1 MKTKTIKVLSIFGI
15 FLLSFLTHYGYDKF
29 PNVITSFLF
38 PVNESIFEHMKMIYT
53 SYIIWGIIEY
63 ILLKKYNNSIK
74 NFKTSLFISVLF
86 NIIFFLIIYVPIY
99 NIFGHNLIIT
109 LIIYFI
115 SILISQVISYKI
127 LTTNK
132 NLDFLNK
139 YSYLFLLV
147 LIMILIYLTYYP
159 IKNDLFID
167 KKQNKIGLK
176 NLY

>member
-1 MKTKTIKVLSIFGI
+1 MKIKTIKILSIFAI

-29 PNVITSFLF
+29 PNIITSFLF
-38 PVNESIFEHMKMIYT
+38 PVNESVFEHMKMIYT

-63 ILLKKYNNSIK
+63 ILLRKYNNIK
-74 NFKTSLFISVLF
+74 NFPSSLFITVLF
-86 NIIFFLIIYVPIY
+86 NIIFFLIIYMPIY
-99 NIFGHNLIIT
+99 NILGHNLIIT

-115 SILISQVISYKI
+115 SILISQIISYRI
-127 LTTNK
+127 LNTNK

-147 LIMILIYLTYYP
+147 LIMVLIYLTYYP

-167 KKQNKIGLK
+167 KNQNKIGLK

>member
-1 MKTKTIKVLSIFGI
+1 MKTKTIKILSIFGI

-29 PNVITSFLF
+29 PNIITSFLF

-63 ILLKKYNNSIK
+63 ILLKKYNNNIK
-74 NFKTSLFISVLF
+74 NFPSSLFISVLF
-86 NIIFFLIIYVPIY
+86 NIIFFLIIYVPIN
-99 NIFGHNLIIT
+99 NILGHNLIIT

-115 SILISQVISYKI
+115 SIIISQILSYKI
-127 LTTNK
+127 LTTDKDLN
-132 NLDFLNK
+132 FLNK
-139 YSYLFLLV
+139 YSYLFLII
-147 LIMILIYLTYYP
+147 LIMVLIYLTYYP

>member
-1 MKTKTIKVLSIFGI
+1 MKIKTIKILSIFGI

-29 PNVITSFLF
+29 PNTITSFLF

-53 SYIIWGIIEY
+53 SYIIFAGIEY
-63 ILLKKYNNSIK
+63 LLLKKSNIK
-74 NFKTSLFISVLF
+74 NFPSSVFISVLF
-86 NIIFFLIIYVPIY
+86 NIIFFLIIYIPIY
-99 NIFGHNLIIT
+99 NIFGHNSIIT

-115 SILISQVISYKI
+115 SIVISQIISYKI

-132 NLDFLNK
+132 TIDFLNK

-159 IKNDLFID
+159 IKSDLFMD
-167 KKQNKIGLK
+167 KMQNKIGLK